1 MTIRVDSVKPFYTRA
16 PCCRY
21 RQFLDALQLDEF
33 APRSEGD
40 YNHRTPAP
48 RFDYG

>member
-21 RQFLDALQLDEF
+21 RQFLDALTANL
-33 APRSEGD
+33 
-40 YNHRTPAP
+40 
-48 RFDYG
+48 